1 MCRCYLSVPTK
12 LWALMCMLIA
22 VSLGKAVVLSC
33 FLTLLCFLQFIVQG
47 KLKVLL
53 SYGLF
58 YVVLGILLY
67 GIRYHGFH
75 LAIFSEFYVLMF
87 WNLSPIILIS
97 WDLITTSPG
106 ELSSFLSRIH
116 TPTPIILGMLVTF
129 RFLPTMKSEL
139 KTVSLSMKNRGLTAL
154 KNVLL
159 HPVTTCEY
167 VLIPFLFRILMI
179 ADQLSVSAVARGA
192 ESPGY
197 RGSYYRRNIGIL
209 DFATAILWTA
219 STVIYL
225 KIGGI
230 KV

>member
-12 LWALMCMLIA
+12 LWALICMLIA

-67 GIRYHGFH
+67 GIRYHDFH

-159 HPVTTCEY
+159 
-167 VLIPFLFRILMI
+167 ILMI

-209 DFATAILWTA
+209 DFATAILWA
-219 STVIYL
+219 ISTVIYL